1 MHHRRLADCSANEL
15 AELIRAAWRFAAHA
29 HRDQQVPGTQLPYL
43 LHLAQV
49 ASELAPALREL
60 PVEEAALATCVA
72 ILHDSM
78 EDCAVTSEELTVA
91 FGEQISAGVR
101 ALSKNAALTKE
112 QRMPECLARIV
123 LQPRAIWMVK
133 LADRI
138 TNLGKPP
145 DAWNRDKR
153 LAYRQE
159 AQLIL
164 ERLGA
169 ASEYLARRMQQCIA
183 DYASYCR

>member
-1 MHHRRLADCSANEL
+1 LT
-15 AELIRAAWRFAAHA
+15 RAAWRFAAHA

-49 ASELAPALREL
+49 TSELAPALHDL
-60 PVEEAALATCVA
+60 PAAEAALASCAA

-78 EDCAVTSEELTVA
+78 EDCGIAAGELTDA
-91 FGEQISAGVR
+91 FGEQICAGVQ
-101 ALSKNAALTKE
+101 ALTKNAALPKE
-112 QRMPECLARIV
+112 QRMVDCLARIV
-123 LQPRAIWMVK
+123 LQPHAIWRVK

-145 DAWNRDKR
+145 DAWSREKR
-153 LAYRQE
+153 LAYRRE

-169 ASEYLARRMQQCIA
+169 SSEHLANRLQQCIV
-183 DYASYCR
+183 DYENYCK